1 LYNFSTLIV
10 RQDKQTTLYIY
21 NLCLTLHHNRLDIP
35 MSKYSMAQ
43 IVSLTGIN
51 SHTLRKWESRYDFLV
66 PERTETNIRFY
77 TDEQLKKLLN
87 ISILRNQGV
96 KLSAIGKMSDEEIEK
111 KVTESL
117 IESNQES
124 EVKALVLSMIN
135 LDEQE
140 FDKIIKSQ
148 IIKNGILTTFTEVI
162 YPFLHKVGVL
172 WGINKIMPA
181 QEHFVSNLIRQKICS
196 AIDLLPIAP
205 KNAPKIILFLSEG
218 ENHEIG
224 LLLANFIAKQ
234 LGWRV
239 YYLGQN
245 VPHDNIKTMAKLVK
259 PNYLLTFFITTTP
272 YAVQEKA
279 FKISSEANTPLLFS
293 GNPGNFDRGVNNNM
307 ITFLEGPKDLITV
320 MEEVF

>member
-1 LYNFSTLIV
+1 
-10 RQDKQTTLYIY
+10 
-21 NLCLTLHHNRLDIP
+21 
-35 MSKYSMAQ
+35 MSRYSMAQ
-43 IVSLTGIN
+43 VVSLTGIN

-66 PERTETNIRFY
+66 PERTDTNIRYY
-77 TDEQLKKLLN
+77 TDAQLKKLLN

-96 KLSAIGKMSDEEIEK
+96 RLSAIGKMTDEEIHK
-111 KVTESL
+111 MVADAL
-117 IESNQES
+117 IESDQDA

-140 FDKIIKSQ
+140 FDNIIKSH
-148 IIKNGILTTFTEVI
+148 ILKNGILNTFTEVI

-205 KNAPKIILFLSEG
+205 KNAPKIIMFLAEG

-224 LLLANFIAKQ
+224 LLLAYFVAKK

-245 VPHDNIKTMAKLVK
+245 VPHDNLKTMANLVK
-259 PNYLLTFFITTTP
+259 PNYFLTFFVTP
-272 YAVQEKA
+272 TSYVVGEKII
-279 FKISSEANTPLLFS
+279 KLSTETDTPLLFS
-293 GNPGNFDRGVNNNM
+293 GNPLNSEIKNNDNLL
-307 ITFLEGPKDLITV
+307 IYLESPADLITV
-320 MEEVF
+320 LEKELSTT

>member
-1 LYNFSTLIV
+1 
-10 RQDKQTTLYIY
+10 
-21 NLCLTLHHNRLDIP
+21 

-66 PERTETNIRFY
+66 PERTDTNIRFY
-77 TDEQLKKLLN
+77 SDDQLKKLLN

-96 KLSAIGKMSDEEIEK
+96 RLSAIGKMSDEEIHK
-111 KVTESL
+111 MVSESL
-117 IESNQES
+117 IESNQDA

-135 LDEQE
+135 LDEQA
-140 FDKIIKSQ
+140 FDNVIKSH
-148 IIKNGILTTFTEVI
+148 ILKNGILTTFTEVI

-196 AIDLLPIAP
+196 AIELLPIAP
-205 KNAPKIILFLSEG
+205 ENAPKIILFLAEG

-224 LLLANFIAKQ
+224 LLLADFIAKK

-239 YYLGQN
+239 FYLGQN
-245 VPHDNIKTMAKLVK
+245 VPHDNVKTMAELVK
-259 PNYLLTFFITTTP
+259 PNYLLTFFVTTTP
-272 YAVQEKA
+272 SVVEEKI
-279 FKISSEANTPLLFS
+279 FRLSTEAKTPLLFS
-293 GNPGNFDRGVNNNM
+293 GSPINFKINNLDNM
-307 ITFLEGPKDLITV
+307 VTYLQSPKDLITLL
-320 MEEVF
+320 EEELSTT

>member
-1 LYNFSTLIV
+1 
-10 RQDKQTTLYIY
+10 
-21 NLCLTLHHNRLDIP
+21 
-35 MSKYSMAQ
+35 MAQ

-77 TDEQLKKLLN
+77 TDSQLKKLLN
-87 ISILRNQGV
+87 ISILREQGHR
-96 KLSAIGKMSDEEIEK
+96 LSAIDKMSDEEIHQL
-111 KVTESL
+111 VSQVL
-117 IESNQES
+117 INSDQES
-124 EVKALVLSMIN
+124 EIKALVISMIN

-140 FDKIIKSQ
+140 FDDILKSH
-148 IIKNGILTTFTEVI
+148 IIKNGILTTFTDVV

-205 KNAPKIILFLSEG
+205 KDAPKIIMFLTEG

-224 LLLANFIAKQ
+224 LLLASFIAKK

-239 YYLGQN
+239 FYLGQN
-245 VPHDNIKTMAKLVK
+245 VPHDNLQTMVELLR
-259 PNYLLTFFITTTP
+259 PTYILTFFITTTSSSIK
-272 YAVQEKA
+272 ERIN
-279 FKISSEANTPLLFS
+279 KIVSQCDAHLLFTGS
-293 GNPGNFDRGVNNNM
+293 SNSIDLKEQQKRV
-307 ITFLEGPKDLITV
+307 TQLETPKDLITV
-320 MEEVF
+320 LENANK

>member
-1 LYNFSTLIV
+1 
-10 RQDKQTTLYIY
+10 
-21 NLCLTLHHNRLDIP
+21 
-35 MSKYSMAQ
+35 MSRYSMAQ

-77 TDEQLKKLLN
+77 TDSQLKKLLN
-87 ISILRNQGV
+87 ISILRSQGV
-96 KLSAIGKMSDEEIEK
+96 RLSAIGKMSDEEIHK
-111 KVTESL
+111 KVAESL
-117 IESNQES
+117 INSSQED

-140 FDKIIKSQ
+140 FDNIIKSQ

-205 KNAPKIILFLSEG
+205 DNAPKIILFLAEG

-224 LLLANFIAKQ
+224 LLLASFIAKK

-239 YYLGQN
+239 FYLGQN
-245 VPHDNIKTMAKLVK
+245 VPYDNVKTMAELVK

-272 YAVQEKA
+272 SVVEEKLHRL
-279 FKISSEANTPLLFS
+279 SSETKTPLLFS
-293 GNPGNFDRGVNNNM
+293 GSPINLERENNDKM
-307 ITFLEGPKDLITV
+307 VTYLKSPKDLITV
-320 MEEVF
+320 LEEVLSSTQD

>member
-1 LYNFSTLIV
+1 
-10 RQDKQTTLYIY
+10 
-21 NLCLTLHHNRLDIP
+21 
-35 MSKYSMAQ
+35 MSRYSMAQ
-43 IVSLTGIN
+43 IVSLTGIS

-77 TDEQLKKLLN
+77 TDSQLKKLLN
-87 ISILRNQGV
+87 ISILREQGHR
-96 KLSAIGKMSDEEIEK
+96 LSAIDKMSDKEIHEL
-111 KVTESL
+111 VSQVLTNSD
-117 IESNQES
+117 QES
-124 EVKALVLSMIN
+124 EIKALVISMIN

-140 FDKIIKSQ
+140 FDDILKSH

-205 KNAPKIILFLSEG
+205 KDAPRIIMFLTEG

-224 LLLANFIAKQ
+224 LLLASFIAKK

-239 YYLGQN
+239 FYLGQN
-245 VPHDNIKTMAKLVK
+245 VPHDNLHTMVSLIKPT
-259 PNYLLTFFITTTP
+259 YILTFFITTTSSSIK
-272 YAVQEKA
+272 ERIG
-279 FKISSEANTPLLFS
+279 KIISECDAPLLFS
-293 GNPGNFDRGVNNNM
+293 GNSTSVDLQDQGKRVIQLATPQ
-307 ITFLEGPKDLITV
+307 DLITV
-320 MEEVF
+320 LENTNK